1 MTYTIR
7 NHINGRTL
15 SMTGPFPRIGI
26 FSKPT
31 GDGITESLM
40 QICSF
45 LEKRGHKIVLD
56 QISFDR
62 ILNKNFIKASHK
74 EIGTLC
80 DLVIVIGG
88 DGSLLKAA
96 RAIVDAQVP
105 ILGINRGNLGFLA
118 DVAVHDLETSLDEI
132 LNGQYVEEQRTMLN
146 ATIIQNNKSI
156 PGHLAL
162 NDIVLHH
169 GELARLIDFQ
179 IFIDDQ
185 FVVDQRADGVITSTP
200 TGSTAYALSG
210 GGPIV
215 YPTLDVITLLP
226 MFPHSLNTRPI
237 VIDKNSK
244 IRLLLNDSNRLPAQF
259 SADGQ
264 SQMALHAGDE
274 IQIEANKNNLR
285 LLHPLSYNYFAVLR
299 EKLGWNLKLNK

>member
-1 MTYTIR
+1 
-7 NHINGRTL
+7 
-15 SMTGPFPRIGI
+15 MTGQFPRIGI

-31 GDGITESLM
+31 GDGITEALV
-40 QICSF
+40 QICTF
-45 LEKRGHKIVLD
+45 LEQRGHNVVLD
-56 QISFDR
+56 KISATR
-62 ILNKNFIKASHK
+62 LPNSKIAKATDND
-74 EIGTLC
+74 IGKLC

-96 RAIVDAQVP
+96 RAIVDAQIP
-105 ILGINRGNLGFLA
+105 ILGVNRGNLGFLA
-118 DVAVHDLETSLDEI
+118 DVTASNLETALDEI
-132 LNGQYVEEQRTMLN
+132 LAGEYVEEQRTMLN
-146 ATIIQNNKSI
+146 ASVIQNSKLI

-179 IFIDDQ
+179 MFIDDQ

-226 MFPHSLNTRPI
+226 MFPHALNTRPI
-237 VIDKNSK
+237 VIDKKSK
-244 IRLLLNDSNRLPAQF
+244 IRLVLNASNRLAAQF

-264 SQMALHAGDE
+264 SQMTLHAGDE
-274 IQIEANKNNLR
+274 IHIEANKNNLR
-285 LLHPLSYNYFAVLR
+285 LLHPLSYNYFALLR